1 MPLNRPTRMLG
12 AALALCALAGAGS
25 PACSVFESK
34 GPSSVAQGKYYAAGN
49 AQYDQFFI
57 TLFDLQVALAD
68 ATKVP
73 ERERA
78 ALAQAVGLSAQ
89 SPSNAIAE
97 HLKDEAQ
104 KLVRAGVRVRLE
116 QSPVPDDPQKSAVSV
131 HSTSPLQGPGKDL
144 LGKVEASTTNL
155 LRVLTQMV
163 KNQETLRKLEVN
175 VLSLEANLDSTFQ
188 SKGLFKRDEVRKNL
202 TDAERVITLMKARCE
217 DVRNE
222 SSRLLASVE
231 QSVTTDESAGRAPPP
246 PPPEEEIHPKAP
258 PHRGGGNSG
267 AARPKAPKAGGGGDD
282 APAPPPA
289 ASPAKAPPA
298 SKDFEP

>member
-1 MPLNRPTRMLG
+1 MPVTRSVRVLG
-12 AALALCALAGAGS
+12 AALVACALGGI
-25 PACSVFESK
+25 PGCSVFEPK
-34 GPSSVAQGKYYAAGN
+34 GPSSVAQGKYYASGN

-68 ATKVP
+68 APAVP

-89 SPSNAIAE
+89 SPSKAITE

-104 KLVRAGVRVRLE
+104 KLLRAGVRVRLE
-116 QSPVPDDPQKSAVSV
+116 QSPVADDPQKSAVSV
-131 HSTSPLQGPGKDL
+131 HSTSPPPAAGKDL
-144 LGKVEASTTNL
+144 LAKVEASTTNL
-155 LRVLTQMV
+155 LRVFTQMI
-163 KNQETLRKLEVN
+163 KNQETLRKLEVDA
-175 VLSLEANLDSTFQ
+175 LSLEANVDPTFL

-231 QSVTTDESAGRAPPP
+231 QAVTTDDSAGRPPP
-246 PPPEEEIHPKAP
+246 PPAPEEEPKAKP
-258 PHRGGGNSG
+258 APHRGNAGP
-267 AARPKAPKAGGGGDD
+267 ARPKAPSAPKAGGDD
-282 APAPPPA
+282 APAPPP
-289 ASPAKAPPA
+289 PPPTKAPPA
-298 SKDFEP
+298 PKDFEP